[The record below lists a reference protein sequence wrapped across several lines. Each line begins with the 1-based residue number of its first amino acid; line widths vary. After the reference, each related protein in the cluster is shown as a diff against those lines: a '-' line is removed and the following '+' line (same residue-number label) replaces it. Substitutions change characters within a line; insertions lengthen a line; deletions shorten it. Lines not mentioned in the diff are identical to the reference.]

1 VNTETKECL
10 TGHPAKLKDGAWGA
24 HVDSD
29 RVQPG
34 DVVHL
39 TTKGGKEWD
48 STVEKVVWK
57 GVDSDGQSCA
67 LCTLMTRDKPASLAS
82 AAASG
87 EGEGENDL

>member
-1 VNTETKECL
+1 MNAETKECL

-29 RVQPG
+29 RVKPG

-39 TTKGGKEWD
+39 TTKGGKDWD

-57 GVDSDGQSCA
+57 GIDSDGQPCA
-67 LCTLMTRDKPASLAS
+67 LCTLARKDEPS
-82 AAASG
+82 AAAPTTGAG
-87 EGEGENDL
+87 EPEGANDF